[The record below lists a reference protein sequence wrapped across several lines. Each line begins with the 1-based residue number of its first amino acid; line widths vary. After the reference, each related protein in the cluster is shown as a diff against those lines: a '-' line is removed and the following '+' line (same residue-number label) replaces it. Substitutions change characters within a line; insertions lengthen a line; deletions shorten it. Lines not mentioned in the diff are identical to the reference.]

1 VLSTLARRLFALGAL
16 LGGATGCAEHLQ
28 LAHDG
33 PGAFSTGRLFWPPP
47 RASSV
52 WVGEHPIA
60 AGSLREVAAR
70 LSRALDD
77 AGYRDAR
84 LIPVGLEYAHGFAI
98 ATRLEK
104 VAAGGLSC
112 SGGERWSP
120 LYAEPPE
127 LRWLA
132 FASSPELPPTGRY
145 RALLVS
151 FSDLPL
157 VSRNRPPI
165 EDEWTVMDGPD
176 VPRDAP
182 LPVRGPGPRYR
193 LSLHVYEFE
202 AVANERSSRLDDVHA
217 SEPAAAT
224 AARLALVTL

>member
-1 VLSTLARRLFALGAL
+1 M
-16 LGGATGCAEHLQ
+16 
-28 LAHDG
+28 
-33 PGAFSTGRLFWPPP
+33 
-47 RASSV
+47 
-52 WVGEHPIA
+52 
-60 AGSLREVAAR
+60 REVAAR

-84 LIPVGLEYAHGFAI
+84 LIPVGLKYAHGFAI

-104 VAAGGLSC
+104 VAAGGLPC
-112 SGGERWSP
+112 SRGERWSP

-132 FASSPELPPTGRY
+132 FASSPELPSPGRY

-165 EDEWTVMDGPD
+165 EDERTVMDGPD
-176 VPRDAP
+176 VPRDVP
-182 LPVRGPGPRYR
+182 LPVRNPGPRYR

-202 AVANERSSRLDDVHA
+202 AVADEPSSRLDDAHA

-224 AARLALVTL
+224 ATRLALVTL